1 MNTDFSHKLFRVKI
15 NSVQLKETKEEQK
28 STTTRVFEDRQYALD
43 AAIVRIMK
51 ARKTLSHQ
59 LLVMEVI
66 QQIKF
71 PTKPADIKKRI
82 ASLIEREYMER
93 DKNDSAVRQQRKKG
107 LTAAREICHG
117 IVSQVSLET
126 FLLLIFF
133 HSRLM
138 FTWHNRLLSLFPS
151 LFSLLVVNCFTCSSI
166 ASSYMQN
173 GVGFSLCPILQK
185 GAKLTDQLNWASRFA
200 LVHFS

>member
-1 MNTDFSHKLFRVKI
+1 MRELQLNHRACISLCYLPSRCVSYSQEPRNKKLQPSDVFSVNADFSYKLFRIKI
-15 NSVQLKETKEEQK
+15 NTVQMKETKEEQK

-59 LLVMEVI
+59 LLIMEVI

-93 DKNDSAVRQQRKKG
+93 DKDDSAVR
-107 LTAAREICHG
+107 LATDD
-117 IVSQVSLET
+117 
-126 FLLLIFF
+126 
-133 HSRLM
+133 
-138 FTWHNRLLSLFPS
+138 
-151 LFSLLVVNCFTCSSI
+151 TCVDGCVPWI
-166 ASSYMQN
+166 
-173 GVGFSLCPILQK
+173 
-185 GAKLTDQLNWASRFA
+185 
-200 LVHFS
+200 